1 MQRISS
7 IEPAN
12 ATGRGKDLL
21 DEVQA
26 KLGRTPNLTRALATA
41 PAALD
46 AYLQFGAALG
56 KGSLDAKF
64 REQIALTVAQANF
77 CEYCLSAHSA
87 NGQSLGLR
95 PEEIRASRQARALD
109 RKRNAGLQFAQT
121 LVLKRG
127 DVSDQALADAKAAG
141 FTEGEITEIVA
152 NVALNHFTNF
162 FNLVARTEFDFPNV
176 GVSLP
181 TDGRAY

>member
-7 IEPAN
+7 IDPAN
-12 ATGRGKDLL
+12 ATGKGKDLL

-26 KLGRTPNLTRALATA
+26 KLGRTPNLTKALATA

-46 AYLQFGAALG
+46 AYLQFGTALA
-56 KGSLDAKF
+56 KGSLNPKF

-87 NGQSLGLR
+87 NGQLLGLG

-109 RKRNAGLQFAQT
+109 RKLNAGLQFAQT

-127 DVSDQALADAKAAG
+127 DVSDQTLADAQAAG

-152 NVALNHFTNF
+152 NVALSLFTNY
-162 FNLVARTEFDFPNV
+162 FNLVARTEIDFPKV
-176 GVSLP
+176 GVSFQP
-181 TDGRAY
+181 DGRAH